1 MSREIR
7 PLAPVD
13 IPELGRFLAAGFHTT
28 PDADF
33 AAPEVL
39 RWKYLDVEESASLGC
54 SVSTEE
60 SPVAGPRRT
69 GPESALS
76 YVARDESGRI
86 IGHLGLIRTAFEGRA
101 LAAAGGRVSTIHII
115 DWLGSPE
122 HKAVGMSLMR
132 RAHQGVATQFGLGVS
147 QAALVVGE
155 RAGYELRSLVP
166 VYTRVLRA
174 SYWLRA
180 DGLAP
185 WRRALA
191 TAREV
196 AYRPIRRPAA
206 SRIIIVPR
214 RVSRF
219 GPEITPIV
227 EAAREHAILTTRDPA
242 RLNAF
247 LRFPR
252 QAMSGWHLLDETG
265 RLRGLAVLNI
275 IPKDGGRTRT
285 GKVVDCLLDDVDADL
300 WHAAFLALTRELM
313 TQGADLAQAYGS
325 TPWAAEALRRSGF
338 ASRFAVKFHIR
349 DREGL
354 IPKGMMFHLTPL
366 EGDYAY
372 T

>member
-7 PLAPVD
+7 PLAPED
-13 IPELGRFLAAGFHTT
+13 LLELSRFLAAGFHDTS
-28 PDADF
+28 DADF

-39 RWKYLDVEESASLGC
+39 RWKYLA
-54 SVSTEE
+54 
-60 SPVAGPRRT
+60 AGEAI
-69 GPESALS
+69 GPEAALS

-86 IGHLGLIRTAFEGRA
+86 IGHLGLCRTAFEGRA
-101 LAAAGGRVSTIHII
+101 LAAAGGRVPTIHII
-115 DWLGSPE
+115 DWLGSPD

-166 VYTRVLRA
+166 VFTRVLRP

-180 DGLAP
+180 AGLAP

-191 TAREV
+191 MAREA

-206 SRIIIVPR
+206 PRAVIVPR

-219 GPEITPIV
+219 GPEIVPIV
-227 EAAREHAILTTRDPA
+227 DSATEHAILTTRDSA

-247 LRFPR
+247 LEFPR
-252 QAMSGWHLLDETG
+252 QAMSGWHLLDESG
-265 RLRGLAVLNI
+265 RLRGLAMLNI

-285 GKVVDCLLDDVDADL
+285 GKFADCLLDVVDVDL
-300 WHAAFLALTRELM
+300 WHAAFLALTRELIA
-313 TQGADLAQAYGS
+313 QGADLAQAYGS
-325 TPWAAEALRRSGF
+325 TPWASEALRRSGYS
-338 ASRFAVKFHIR
+338 SRFAVKFHIR

-354 IPKGMMFHLTPL
+354 IPKDAIFHLTPL